1 MDDLHSDEEWA
12 AAVHAELLE
21 DLEQATE
28 EAEDALDRVRASD
41 TSLRHLSLYASC
53 AAERDR
59 ARARLDAFVRAL
71 ATYRPRT
78 LRNSPTHGWA
88 RLGGGFRRRREPQRD
103 AELLL
108 AYRCIRET
116 LAARE
121 LPSTELQWL
130 VGRLRQRLALEPA
143 VDLAAVLRSDG
154 VHKALQG
161 DVTEGKWGGPHAAA
175 LEALRVA
182 VDGHMSTRHMERL
195 MDDADL
201 GHLLG

>member
-1 MDDLHSDEEWA
+1 MDDLRSDEEWV

-28 EAEDALDRVRASD
+28 EAKDALDRVRASD
-41 TSLRHLSLYASC
+41 TLLRHLSLYASC

-78 LRNSPTHGWA
+78 LRHSPTHGWA
-88 RLGGGFRRRREPQRD
+88 RLGGGFRHRREPQRA

-108 AYRCIRET
+108 AYRCVRET
-116 LAARE
+116 LAARQP
-121 LPSTELQWL
+121 PSTELQWL

-143 VDLAAVLRSDG
+143 VDLDAVLRSED
-154 VHKALQG
+154 VQNALQG
-161 DVTEGKWGGPHAAA
+161 KVMGQWGGPHAAT

-182 VDGHMSTRHMERL
+182 VDGHMSTRQMERL

-201 GHLLG
+201 GHLRG